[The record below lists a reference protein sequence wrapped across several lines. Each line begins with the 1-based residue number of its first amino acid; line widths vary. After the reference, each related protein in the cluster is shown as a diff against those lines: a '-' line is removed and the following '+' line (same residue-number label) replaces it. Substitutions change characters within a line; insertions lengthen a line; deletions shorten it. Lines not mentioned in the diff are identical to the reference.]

1 VASSP
6 TTEQK
11 RQARLSYY
19 REVQLWLT
27 GMTELEK
34 QETTNLYD
42 QIQAGT
48 IDPLKALNQSA

>member
-1 VASSP
+1 
-6 TTEQK
+6 

-48 IDPLKALNQSA
+48 IDPLKSLNQSA